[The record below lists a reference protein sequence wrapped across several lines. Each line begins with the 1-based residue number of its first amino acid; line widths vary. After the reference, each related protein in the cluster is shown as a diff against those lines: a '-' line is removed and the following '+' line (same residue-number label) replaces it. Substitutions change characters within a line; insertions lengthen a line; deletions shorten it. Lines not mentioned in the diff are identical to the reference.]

1 MSVISLLA
9 KRKISPAVNVYYVYK
24 AVILGEEGVPEVH
37 RPYCDPQ
44 TFFSVTYVTP
54 AMRQYVEDVLR
65 RLSRG
70 EPGVYLMPAL
80 FGAGK
85 SHLLALL
92 IHLVALYR
100 RCNGVGRCV
109 TKELE
114 KYGIELEVPDLPKLS
129 EVYVFRGG
137 HELGEKEAK
146 LRRARTKEELL
157 RLLVAPF
164 VIIFDETQYFEKNE
178 PDFPLWLQMLSEV
191 VADAGGVML
200 VSFSL
205 FGGEEG
211 AVEPDLRRYV
221 SIDVVNR
228 VAPVKVVL
236 DTVDNIVSVF
246 RRWANIRPR
255 SVDLSPL
262 EGTVDGNLLSEF
274 RRRLSETY
282 PFNPYML
289 DVVRKLAEESIVS
302 ETRVQLTRG
311 LLWALA
317 HAYVRATEEG
327 VALATFR
334 HLPEPEELLNVGGRL
349 AADWKALV
357 ELYKDDVRKVGD
369 KQYAVSVLS
378 HVLLTTFLS
387 RFVKSELYP
396 AEDDL
401 VLGSFDGFAKPSD
414 VRAFL
419 LMSRGLH
426 VRRLSN
432 GRYFYWRTG
441 DIYNVVFDAMKQY
454 GELDG
459 LEEAVEVLVRILHNK
474 AGYFGA
480 VYISGFGPP
489 ERYEKRDHV
498 YVVAS
503 KEEWEKRLRD
513 NKIAVLAVDLANF
526 GVPERRNNLA
536 VLKRNDSAKP
546 PRSRVLEKLKVEP
559 STIKDAVVILGRF
572 VKAAKDVLHN
582 IEFYF
587 KNDLSK
593 LDDETKRYAKQGI
606 EDEIEG
612 ALRDAYSELEDLVK
626 AWFGRMVAGFR
637 EETVDSKGFEDRIDD
652 WHRDMDR
659 LARSVV
665 KTLMER
671 MHWDGFKK
679 VGDLWS
685 IYLNSP
691 ELPFAPISFDKF
703 KGVLRAYCDKCNC
716 LFEVD
721 GVIKWIGARGC
732 ETPEIDE
739 NTGVTPVYISGV
751 LNTDAIEK
759 FLRQLASDKKAR
771 YKIVYRAPT
780 GEERNEYA
788 DALLAN
794 PSEWQYLLNDAR
806 VVVEEVKRF
815 IAIRLDGV
823 EASKVERLQ
832 GGPVTVEVE
841 AGEDLE
847 AVHYSIGEAAVQEVL
862 ASRGKATFTVEV
874 PKEPGV
880 YRLSLELSFKDGGG
894 EQRVVTVVVRG
905 KCKVVNSSQSVAA
918 GDVLRWIHSSNIG
931 DAAYLFDILTKRGIS
946 FTLALRASWSEGEN
960 ALSLATTLAPEAR
973 EIASRVFRLLEMLRA
988 PVDAKFEFRQPL
1000 VVDEKLKADVKARN
1014 FIYGVERED
1023 ECR

>member
-1 MSVISLLA
+1 
-9 KRKISPAVNVYYVYK
+9 
-24 AVILGEEGVPEVH
+24 
-37 RPYCDPQ
+37 
-44 TFFSVTYVTP
+44 
-54 AMRQYVEDVLR
+54 
-65 RLSRG
+65 
-70 EPGVYLMPAL
+70 
-80 FGAGK
+80 
-85 SHLLALL
+85 
-92 IHLVALYR
+92 
-100 RCNGVGRCV
+100 
-109 TKELE
+109 
-114 KYGIELEVPDLPKLS
+114 
-129 EVYVFRGG
+129 
-137 HELGEKEAK
+137 
-146 LRRARTKEELL
+146 
-157 RLLVAPF
+157 
-164 VIIFDETQYFEKNE
+164 
-178 PDFPLWLQMLSEV
+178 
-191 VADAGGVML
+191 
-200 VSFSL
+200 
-205 FGGEEG
+205 
-211 AVEPDLRRYV
+211 
-221 SIDVVNR
+221 
-228 VAPVKVVL
+228 
-236 DTVDNIVSVF
+236 VDNIVSVF

-262 EGTVDGNLLSEF
+262 EGAVDGNLLSEF

-289 DVVRKLAEESIVS
+289 DVVRKLAEESIAS

-327 VALATFR
+327 AALATFR
-334 HLPEPEELLNVGGRL
+334 HLPEPEELLNVGGRF

-378 HVLLTTFLS
+378 HVLLATFLS

-459 LEEAVEVLVRILHNK
+459 LEEAVEALVRILHNK

-489 ERYEKRDHV
+489 ERYEKRNHV

-513 NKIAVLAVDLANF
+513 NKIAILAVDLANF

-559 STIKDAVVILGRF
+559 STIKDAVVALGRF
-572 VKAAKDVLHN
+572 VKAAEDVLHN

-587 KNDLSK
+587 KNDLSR
-593 LDDETKRYAKQGI
+593 LDDEAKRYAKQGI
-606 EDEIEG
+606 EDEIKG
-612 ALRDAYSELEDLVK
+612 ALKDACSELEEFVK
-626 AWFGRMVAGFR
+626 AWFGRIVAGFR
-637 EETVDSKGFEDRIDD
+637 EEVVDAKGFDDRIND

-659 LARSVV
+659 LAKSVV
-665 KTLMER
+665 KTLMEK
-671 MHWDGFKK
+671 MQWDGFKK

-691 ELPFAPISFDKF
+691 EFPFAPISFDKF
-703 KGVLRAYCDKCNC
+703 RDVLKAYCDKCNC

-721 GVIKWIGARGC
+721 GAIKWIGARGC
-732 ETPEIDE
+732 ETPELDE
-739 NTGVTPVYISGV
+739 NTSITPVYVNGM
-751 LNTDAIEK
+751 LNTVAIEK
-759 FLRQLASDKKAR
+759 FLKQMASDKRKR
-771 YKIVYRAPT
+771 YKIVYRVPT
-780 GEERNEYA
+780 GEERDMYV

-806 VVVEEVKRF
+806 VVAEEVKRLVTVR
-815 IAIRLDGV
+815 IDGV
-823 EASKVERLQ
+823 ETSKVERLQ
-832 GGPVTVEVE
+832 GGPIAVEVE

-847 AVHYSIGEAAVQEVL
+847 AVHYSLGETAVQEVL
-862 ASRGKATFTVEV
+862 ASKGRATFTVEV
-874 PKEPGV
+874 PKEPGA
-880 YRLSLELSFKDGGG
+880 YRLSLELSFKDGGR
-894 EQRVVTVVVRG
+894 EQRVITIVVRG
-905 KCKVVNSSQSVAA
+905 KCKTVNPSQSVAV
-918 GDVLRWIHSSNIG
+918 GDVLRWIQSSNVG
-931 DAAYLFDILTKRGIS
+931 DVAYLFDVLAKRGAD

-960 ALSLATTLAPEAR
+960 ALSLSATLTPGAR
-973 EIASRVFRLLEMLRA
+973 EIASRVFRLLEMLRT
-988 PVDAKFEFRQPL
+988 PVDAKFEFRQPFT
-1000 VVDEKLKADVKARN
+1000 VDERLKADVRARN